1 LVPNTSPLLLTVS
14 STRAS
19 FMVSPGI
26 RQPSGSVRTF
36 GIQDPAGDPLEN
48 SSTSE
53 SNLARRMLGCISFG
67 SLNGSLRSRLRD
79 GDVGSSASSPGTVG
93 RPPVPTVMQSSGEVY
108 ATPLPILSM
117 IVLSIVRIT
126 FVHLHYD
133 LLINT

>member
-36 GIQDPAGDPLEN
+36 GIQDPASDPLEN

-53 SNLARRMLGCISFG
+53 SNLARRMLGRISFG

-126 FVHLHYD
+126 FVRLRYD
-133 LLINT
+133 LLINI